1 MNKNFEHRPFH
12 TTKEEIAKITPSQAD
27 KSSPCYELAFNDT
40 QFLLRE
46 ELRPVRLQLE
56 LLKTELVLQDHKIKE
71 TVVVFGSARI
81 PEIADAQASLAAAQ
95 KKLAEHPN
103 DAELKKEVLCCEN
116 VLANSLV
123 LEETVKFAEMVS
135 QYQGRDFYVVTGGGP
150 SFMQAANKGAY
161 NAGKPSISLGVLLP
175 HEQVPN
181 DFVTPELTFQFHYFA
196 IRKMHFL
203 MRAKAL
209 VAFPGGFGTLDELF
223 ECLTLLQTKKIEPLP
238 LVLFRRAFWDK
249 IVNFEELAM
258 QGTISHKDLD
268 LIHFA
273 ETANEAWDII
283 KSFYKLS

>member
-12 TTKEEIAKITPSQAD
+12 TSKEEISNLKKTD
-27 KSSPCYELAFNDT
+27 KAELCYELAFTDT

-71 TVVVFGSARI
+71 TIVFFGSARI
-81 PEIADAQASLAAAQ
+81 PELADAKTNLEQA
-95 KKLAEHPN
+95 KKQLEKEPN
-103 DAELKKEVLCCEN
+103 NVQIQKEVKSCEH
-116 VLANSLV
+116 VVANSLV
-123 LEETVKFAEMVS
+123 LEEATKLATIVS
-135 QYQGRDFYVVTGGGP
+135 TFSERDFVVVTGGGP
-150 SFMQAANKGAY
+150 SFMAAANKGAHLV
-161 NAGKPSISLGVLLP
+161 GKPSISLGVLLP

-181 DFVTPELTFQFHYFA
+181 EFVTPELTFQFHYFA

-223 ECLTLLQTKKIEPLP
+223 ECLTLMQTKKIEPLP
-238 LVLFRRAFWDK
+238 LVLFRREFWDSV
-249 IVNFEELAM
+249 VNFEELAM
-258 QGTISHKDLD
+258 QGTIAHKDLE

-273 ETANEAWDII
+273 ETADEAWDII
-283 KSFYKLS
+283 KKFYKFA